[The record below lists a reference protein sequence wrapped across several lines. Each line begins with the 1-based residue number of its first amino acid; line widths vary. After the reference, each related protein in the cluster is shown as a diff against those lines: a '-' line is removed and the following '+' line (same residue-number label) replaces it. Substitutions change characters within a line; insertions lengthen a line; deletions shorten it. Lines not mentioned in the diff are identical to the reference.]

1 MAPCPIQLRRAV
13 LLCSSDY
20 DRKKFRTAACSVSPA
35 VASYDALIWPKMKP
49 ISGHTCLYC
58 RDRRGHPHTVLRP
71 ECLRNRHF
79 KRSTIVR
86 SEVKAQ
92 TDLTRSADRT
102 LKQDESEH
110 LVILRDEIRMLFCIF
125 QYFFQLGTIFI
136 STYVVKNGGFST
148 QISSLDLITSHTDIH
163 KYTQTLPLSD
173 KLGEFLGCQLAMF
186 HVVVEHI
193 KASILLPL
201 PKITHRH
208 TRLLA
213 VSRETAN
220 QHGKGSKSDVS
231 RGLRIKFARVWD
243 IFLLIVCCKHPRHS
257 KVQGESKN
265 ETSFSPSG

>member
-1 MAPCPIQLRRAV
+1 M
-13 LLCSSDY
+13 
-20 DRKKFRTAACSVSPA
+20 
-35 VASYDALIWPKMKP
+35 MKL
-49 ISGHTCLYC
+49 ISGHMCLCC

-79 KRSTIVR
+79 KRSRIVR

-92 TDLTRSADRT
+92 ADLCAPQYTICR
-102 LKQDESEH
+102 QDFETGWIWTPCYTERWDQNAFWYFPVFLPTWHNLYIHVCSKE
-110 LVILRDEIRMLFCIF
+110 RWIF
-125 QYFFQLGTIFI
+125 HP
-136 STYVVKNGGFST
+136 N
-148 QISSLDLITSHTDIH
+148 LITCTTSHTDIH
-163 KYTQTLPLSD
+163 KYTQTSPLSD

-193 KASILLPL
+193 KAGILLPL

-220 QHGKGSKSDVS
+220 QHGKGNKSDAS

-243 IFLLIVCCKHPRHS
+243 IFLLIVCCKHQRHS

-265 ETSFSPSG
+265 ETSFYHLDKKKLLKEVNESCAYGHDG

>member
-1 MAPCPIQLRRAV
+1 MQCVTCCGELWCFDTTKDETDQWAHVSVLQGSQRSSTYSAQTWVLKKQALQTKHNSEVRGQSTDRLDTICRQDFETGWIWTPCYTERWDQNA
-13 LLCSSDY
+13 
-20 DRKKFRTAACSVSPA
+20 F
-35 VASYDALIWPKMKP
+35 
-49 ISGHTCLYC
+49 LYFPVFLPTW
-58 RDRRGHPHTVLRP
+58 HNLYIH
-71 ECLRNRHF
+71 
-79 KRSTIVR
+79 VR
-86 SEVKAQ
+86 SKE
-92 TDLTRSADRT
+92 RW
-102 LKQDESEH
+102 
-110 LVILRDEIRMLFCIF
+110 IF
-125 QYFFQLGTIFI
+125 HP
-136 STYVVKNGGFST
+136 N
-148 QISSLDLITSHTDIH
+148 LITCTTSHTDIH

-265 ETSFSPSG
+265 ETSFYHLDKKKLLKEVNESCTYGHDG

>member
-1 MAPCPIQLRRAV
+1 MAPCPIQRRRAV

-35 VASYDALIWPKMKP
+35 VASYDERSSTYSAQTWVLEKQALQKKQNSEVRGQSTDRLVCSTVHDLQTGWIWTPCYTERWDQNAFWYFP
-49 ISGHTCLYC
+49 VFLPTWHNLYI
-58 RDRRGHPHTVLRP
+58 H
-71 ECLRNRHF
+71 
-79 KRSTIVR
+79 VR
-86 SEVKAQ
+86 SKE
-92 TDLTRSADRT
+92 RW
-102 LKQDESEH
+102 
-110 LVILRDEIRMLFCIF
+110 IF
-125 QYFFQLGTIFI
+125 HP
-136 STYVVKNGGFST
+136 N
-148 QISSLDLITSHTDIH
+148 LITCTTSHTDIH
-163 KYTQTLPLSD
+163 KYTQTSPLSD

-193 KASILLPL
+193 KAGILLPL

-220 QHGKGSKSDVS
+220 QHGESNKSDAS

-243 IFLLIVCCKHPRHS
+243 IFLLIVCCKHQRHS

-265 ETSFSPSG
+265 ETSFYHLDKKKLLKEVNESCAYGHDG